1 MKGRSNDS
9 TQISAFLEDAR
20 RFVLANR
27 YIADIAPLQLYSSA
41 LLFAPQTSIVRNTCG
56 QIPRWIR
63 RCPITPKTWGPELQ
77 KLEGHTSGVTAV
89 AFSQDGLLLASAS
102 YDHTV
107 RLWNPT
113 TGQEVQKLKGHTSG
127 VHAVA
132 FSQDG
137 LLLASASYDHT
148 VRLWNPTTG
157 QEVQK
162 LEGHTSWV
170 NAVAFSQHGLLLAS
184 ASNDRTVRLWNPTTG
199 QEIKRLEDMPVI
211 RTISP
216 THDNMTW
223 FTDRGIL
230 NIDEGS
236 VSAQAPQLGT
246 DHSMMLMHDWI
257 RLGTRKLLWLPQEYR
272 SDATSFR
279 DNTFGIGR
287 RSGQVTFIELDD
299 SLGVA

>member
-1 MKGRSNDS
+1 
-9 TQISAFLEDAR
+9 
-20 RFVLANR
+20 
-27 YIADIAPLQLYSSA
+27 
-41 LLFAPQTSIVRNTCG
+41 
-56 QIPRWIR
+56 
-63 RCPITPKTWGPELQ
+63 
-77 KLEGHTSGVTAV
+77 
-89 AFSQDGLLLASAS
+89 
-102 YDHTV
+102 
-107 RLWNPT
+107 
-113 TGQEVQKLKGHTSG
+113 
-127 VHAVA
+127 
-132 FSQDG
+132 
-137 LLLASASYDHT
+137 
-148 VRLWNPTTG
+148 
-157 QEVQK
+157 
-162 LEGHTSWV
+162 
-170 NAVAFSQHGLLLAS
+170 
-184 ASNDRTVRLWNPTTG
+184 
-199 QEIKRLEDMPVI
+199 MPVI
-211 RTISP
+211 STISP